1 MAKTPLTEFVDFKEV
16 PFDKL
21 YLDPNNPRIAPED
34 PPGYNS
40 PEAIFDSELQANLEN
55 RIRDVYPVADLES
68 SILAQGWVPYDPI
81 IVWEH
86 PQQPEHYIVVEGNTR
101 TTALR
106 MLRGER
112 LDRER
117 KKLQKLQAS
126 PGRFE
131 EERKVQEDLVAHLEH
146 VTTQTDKIRVYP
158 MKAATVEEL
167 LRKLPQMMG
176 VRHITHAQQ
185 WSPYATNLYIL
196 SLYEQL
202 FRERHGPKPKLRI
215 EEDLVEDVGQRVSY
229 GAAKKT
235 KTRKAIQAASAFTH
249 FKRDFE
255 DRLPDGE
262 EFADRHHYFFEQILQ
277 SKFTQEQ
284 FEFTKDALRLPPES
298 EEALFKWA
306 FALPGTGSDE
316 ANPNVFY
323 KAENIGLWSKMKSYD
338 AKKGTN
344 FAGNFDV
351 EDPDKAPS
359 MRSVEAD
366 YLQHQTRSTP
376 IDAVSSLLKAL
387 REIKVDALV
396 SQQEHLG
403 PMLDEVG
410 KLVDQYKKMMTAA
423 QVS

>member
-1 MAKTPLTEFVDFKEV
+1 MVAATNSEFIDFREV

-21 YLDPNNPRIAPED
+21 YLDPNNPRIAPEN
-34 PPGYNS
+34 PPGYTA
-40 PEAIFDSELQANLEN
+40 PEAIFDAELQKGLEE
-55 RIRDVYPVADLES
+55 RIREVYPVAALES

-86 PQQPEHYIVVEGNTR
+86 PQQPKHYIVVEGNTR

-106 MLRGER
+106 TLRGER
-112 LDRER
+112 LERER
-117 KKLQKLQAS
+117 KKLEKLQAT
-126 PGRFE
+126 PGRFD
-131 EERKVQEDLVAHLEH
+131 EERKVQEELVAHLEL
-146 VTTQTDKIRVYP
+146 VTAQTDNIRVYP
-158 MKAATVEEL
+158 MKADTVEEL
-167 LRKLPQMMG
+167 LKKLPQMMG

-202 FRERHGPKPKLRI
+202 FRERYGPKPKLRI

-229 GAAKKT
+229 GAAQKT
-235 KTRKAIQAASAFTH
+235 KTRRAIQAASAFTH

-255 DRLPDGE
+255 DRLPEGE
-262 EFADRHHYFFEQILQ
+262 EFTDRDHYFFEQILQ
-277 SKFTQEQ
+277 SKFAQEQ
-284 FEFTKDALRLPPES
+284 FEFTKDALRLPAES

-306 FALPGTGSDE
+306 FALPRPSGGDE
-316 ANPNVFY
+316 LNPNVLY
-323 KAENIGLWSKMKSYD
+323 KAENIGLWSKMKTYD
-338 AKKGTN
+338 GKKGTN

-351 EDPDKAPS
+351 ADPEKAPA
-359 MRSVEAD
+359 MRTIEAD

-376 IDAVSSLLKAL
+376 IDAVTSLLKAL

-396 SQQEHLG
+396 SQQEHLA

-410 KLVDQYKKMMTAA
+410 KLVDKYKKMMEAA
-423 QVS
+423 QT

>member
-1 MAKTPLTEFVDFKEV
+1 MAIKNEFVEFKEV
-16 PFDKL
+16 PFDQL
-21 YLDPNNPRIAPED
+21 FLDPNNPRIAPED
-34 PPGYNS
+34 PPGYET
-40 PEAIFDSELQANLEN
+40 PAKIFDPVLQKTLEE
-55 RIRDVYPVADLES
+55 RIREVYPVAALES

-86 PQQPEHYIVVEGNTR
+86 PQQPGHYIVVEGNTR

-106 MLRGER
+106 TLRGDR
-112 LDRER
+112 LERER
-117 KKLQKLQAS
+117 KKLEKLQATPS
-126 PGRFE
+126 KFE
-131 EERKVQEDLVAHLEH
+131 EDRKVQEELVEQLER
-146 VTTQTDKIRVYP
+146 VTAQTDNIRVYP
-158 MKAATVEEL
+158 MRADTVEDL
-167 LRKLPQMMG
+167 LKKLPQMMG

-215 EEDLVEDVGQRVSY
+215 EDDLVEDVGQRVSY
-229 GAAKKT
+229 GASQKT
-235 KTRKAIQAASAFTH
+235 KTRRAIQAASAFTH
-249 FKRDFE
+249 FKRKFE

-262 EFADRHHYFFEQILQ
+262 EFTDRDHYFFEQILQ
-277 SKFTQEQ
+277 SKFAQDQ
-284 FEFTKDALRLPPES
+284 FEFTKDALQLPAES
-298 EEALFKWA
+298 EETLFKWA
-306 FALPGTGSDE
+306 FALPRSGGDE
-316 ANPNVFY
+316 ANPNILY

-338 AKKGTN
+338 GKKGTN

-351 EDPDKAPS
+351 SDPDKAPP
-359 MRSVEAD
+359 MRTIEAD

-376 IDAVSSLLKAL
+376 IDAVTSLLKAL

-410 KLVDQYKKMMTAA
+410 KLVDKYKKMMEAA
-423 QVS
+423 QG